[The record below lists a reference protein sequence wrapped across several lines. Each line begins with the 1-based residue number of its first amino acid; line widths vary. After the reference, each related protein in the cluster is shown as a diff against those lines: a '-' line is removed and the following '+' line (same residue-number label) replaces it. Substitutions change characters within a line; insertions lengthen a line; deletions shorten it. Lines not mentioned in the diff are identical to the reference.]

1 MPQSFNPWKPHPWH
15 GLDPGPDPPL
25 LLNAIIEITPF
36 DGLKYEVDKTTGYLR
51 VDRPQT
57 GSALPPTAYGFIPR
71 TLAAERVGALMENAR
86 DGDGDPLDISVISER
101 PVTRAEV
108 LLHAR
113 VVGGI
118 PMLDHGLADDK
129 IVAVLKG
136 DQLYGDMEELDE
148 LPGALVDRLVHY
160 FSTYKL
166 RIGQPRETVAVE
178 VGTPYGR
185 DHASKVVLSAIQD
198 YVDHFAG

>member
-1 MPQSFNPWKPHPWH
+1 MPESFNPWKPHPWH
-15 GLDPGPDPPL
+15 GLDPGPNPPE

-71 TLAAERVGALMENAR
+71 TLAGDRVGRLMPDSR
-86 DGDGDPLDISVISER
+86 GGDGDPLDITVISER

-113 VVGGI
+113 VLGGI

-136 DQLYGDMEELDE
+136 DQLYGHMRNLEELPD
-148 LPGALVDRLVHY
+148 AVVDRLVHY

-166 RIGQPRETVAVE
+166 KIGEPKGAVE
-178 VGTPYGR
+178 VGTPYGF

-198 YVDHFAG
+198 YVDHFMT